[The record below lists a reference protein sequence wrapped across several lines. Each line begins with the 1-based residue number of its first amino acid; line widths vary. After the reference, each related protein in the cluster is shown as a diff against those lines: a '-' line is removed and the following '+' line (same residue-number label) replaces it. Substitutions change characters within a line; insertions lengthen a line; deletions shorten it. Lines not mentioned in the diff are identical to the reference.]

1 MHRPFPDSWR
11 FAAPVLWFA
20 AISTLSTDA
29 FSAAH
34 TGSVIL
40 PALQWLLPHVGAA
53 ALDLLHTGI
62 RKTAHLTAYGI
73 FAVLWYR
80 AVRHPGQSWQPR
92 ALLLAVLLPAA
103 FASVAEFH
111 QRFVPSRGASVADV
125 GLDTGGPLVGLSL
138 CAWWERIRGRA
149 PSAQSVMRP

>member
-20 AISTLSTDA
+20 VISTLSTDA
-29 FSAAH
+29 FSAEH
-34 TGSVIL
+34 TGSIIL
-40 PALQWLLPHVGAA
+40 PLLQWLWPHVGPA
-53 ALDLLHTGI
+53 ALDLLHAGI
-62 RKTAHLTAYGI
+62 REAAHLTEYGI

-80 AVRHPGQSWQPR
+80 VVRHPGQSWQPR
-92 ALLLAVLLPAA
+92 AALLAVLLAAA
-103 FASVAEFH
+103 FVSVDEFH

-125 GLDTGGPLVGLSL
+125 GLDTGGALVGLSL
-138 CAWWERIRGRA
+138 CAWWERIRSRA